1 LVVAEAGAGLATT
14 FFVNFQVNVVGALS
28 AFVGCQGA
36 ANCDTINVYAD
47 NGGAPPPPPNGQ
59 VPEPA
64 TLTLVGIGTAVAAI
78 RRRRKATV

>member
-1 LVVAEAGAGLATT
+1 
-14 FFVNFQVNVVGALS
+14 VNFQSNVVGALS

-36 ANCDTINVYAD
+36 ANCDTINVYSD
-47 NGGAPPPPPNGQ
+47 DGNNPPPPDGQ

-64 TLTLVGIGTAVAAI
+64 TLTLMGIGGAIAAI